1 MIGVNQECR
10 NGKNGAWR
18 KRKENEMDKD
28 KLTTVVGGIG
38 AAVTAAGPVLNG
50 VQTGSLHQGDWI
62 QLAMAVV
69 FGVLGFFT
77 NKK

>member
-1 MIGVNQECR
+1 
-10 NGKNGAWR
+10 
-18 KRKENEMDKD
+18 MDKD